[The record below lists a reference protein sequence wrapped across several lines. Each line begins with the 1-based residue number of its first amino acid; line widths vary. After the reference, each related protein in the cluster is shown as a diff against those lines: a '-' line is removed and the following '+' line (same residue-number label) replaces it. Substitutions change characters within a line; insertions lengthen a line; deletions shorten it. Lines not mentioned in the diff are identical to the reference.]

1 MPRPQVIPDQ
11 LRPEIERRILTEK
24 QSLLDVLHW
33 LAGQGYICQQRTLI
47 RRCKEWGISRRGAGD
62 DLTVLEYIDNQF
74 HTTLDNDEK
83 ITRQLNDLGHPVTA
97 FKVKNLRLTNGW
109 RHRQVTKQQQ
119 EEK

>member
-11 LRPEIERRILTEK
+11 LRPEIERRILTEN
-24 QSLLDVLHW
+24 QSQVDVLHW

-74 HTTLDNDEK
+74 HITLDNDEK
-83 ITRQLNDLGHPVTA
+83 IARQLNALGHLVIA
-97 FKVKNLRLTNGW
+97 FKVKNLRLANSW
-109 RHRQVTKQQQ
+109 RYRQVIQQ
-119 EEK
+119 